1 MRQTPRLEFTYLNPR
16 IEVFEATYPEER
28 RAQYELLPRLYNRHL
43 GPVVSLALHRADKFD
58 LSMYG
63 SSCSHLSAGELIR
76 DLTRRD
82 PHLDTLSI
90 PVGGKGAHPQ
100 QALLGALGEISE
112 RLLAVLH
119 SVSMRGL
126 VFGSHEALT
135 ASGLNALGPDD
146 IPMFREEQHDQP
158 GWPFRRF
165 TRGTPL
171 TWVAGRE
178 LLTGDDI
185 FVPAQ
190 LVLFHWRR
198 SHDEP
203 LIGYAT
209 SGGLAFHTDRR
220 RTILHGM
227 YECFER
233 DAINLR
239 WYCRLP
245 PPRVELLLEEFI
257 RRELGSAALRLST
270 PDIAVPQVYLNTLD
284 APIPV
289 LTVMTE
295 DESRTDRAF
304 LAGGGAWGHKERA
317 LTQALFE
324 IGQMRTGF
332 GLFGWQWTHIS
343 PNAATAQLANF
354 FDASVLYGYRS
365 QIWRLQWY
373 RSGGVTV
380 PWDRVPSLPASD
392 EEAYEQ
398 VVDWLRRGGHRPIVF
413 DLADACWPG
422 TVITKVF
429 VPTLTQAFVPAYPYL
444 AHPRFYRLPYEL
456 GLTGEPMTYAD
467 INIDPLPFP

>member
-1 MRQTPRLEFTYLNPR
+1 VRHEPRLESTYLNPR
-16 IEVFEATYPEER
+16 IEAFDPTYDDER

-43 GPVVSLALHRADKFD
+43 GPVVSLALHRPDRLD

-63 SSCSHLSAGELIR
+63 SSCSHVSAGELVR

-82 PHLDTLSI
+82 HHLDNLSI
-90 PVGGKGAHPQ
+90 PVGGKGAHLQ

-119 SVSMRGL
+119 STSTRAL
-126 VFGSHEALT
+126 LFGSHEELSAR
-135 ASGLNALGPDD
+135 GLNALGPDD
-146 IPMFREEQHDQP
+146 IPLFRAEQYDEP
-158 GWPFRRF
+158 AWPFRRF
-165 TRGTPL
+165 TRDTPL
-171 TWVAGRE
+171 TWLQGRE
-178 LLTGDDI
+178 LLSGDEVL
-185 FVPAQ
+185 VPAQ

-198 SHDEP
+198 SRDEP
-203 LIGYAT
+203 VIGYAT
-209 SGGLAFHTDRR
+209 SGGLAFNTDRR
-220 RTILHGM
+220 RAILHGL

-245 PPRVELLLEEFI
+245 PPLVDLPLEDSV
-257 RRELGSAALRLST
+257 RRQVGSPMLRLST

-289 LTVMTE
+289 FTVMTE
-295 DESRTDRAF
+295 DESRADRAF

-332 GLFGWQWTHIS
+332 GLFGWQWTHI
-343 PNAATAQLANF
+343 PPDATTAGLTNF

-365 QIWRLQWY
+365 QIGRVGWY
-373 RSGGVTV
+373 RSGAVTV
-380 PWDRVPSLPASD
+380 PWDRVPSLSASD
-392 EEAYEQ
+392 EEAYEE
-398 VVDWLRRGGHRPIVF
+398 VVGWLRRGGHRPVVF
-413 DLADACWPG
+413 DLGDACWPG

-429 VPTLTQAFVPAYPYL
+429 LPTLTQAFVPAYPYL
-444 AHPRFYRLPYEL
+444 AHPRFYRLPHEL
-456 GLTGEPMTYAD
+456 GLAEAPLTYAD
-467 INIDPLPFP
+467 INVDPLPFP